1 MIYVLYVLEV
11 LVCLFLILVVLLQQG
26 SGADLSVFG
35 GGATQT
41 AFGARGTTQF
51 IHKLTVWAFV
61 AFILLTLAIAVYK
74 GGASSASV
82 MTGADTSTSAKAPAK
97 GAKVY
102 FVQDFGA
109 NTGQPMEKL
118 AATWRLPLHRIVI
131 SRYIDWNPEYNVSLA
146 HGSSERGGTV
156 VYLSP
161 GARWQTGLGLDLEGA
176 VQIPVVESLYGV
188 QDEHATARV
197 ALSMSR

>member
-11 LVCLFLILVVLLQQG
+11 IVCLFLILVVLLQQG

-74 GGASSASV
+74 GGASGSSV
-82 MTGADTSTSAKAPAK
+82 ISGADPKELQAPAK
-97 GAKVY
+97 PTPKPA
-102 FVQDFGA
+102 A
-109 NTGQPMEKL
+109 PPASARTLPIQP
-118 AATWRLPLHRIVI
+118 APAQPA
-131 SRYIDWNPEYNVSLA
+131 P
-146 HGSSERGGTV
+146 
-156 VYLSP
+156 
-161 GARWQTGLGLDLEGA
+161 
-176 VQIPVVESLYGV
+176 
-188 QDEHATARV
+188 ATAPS
-197 ALSMSR
+197 APAPAPQPSAPAP

>member
-11 LVCLFLILVVLLQQG
+11 VVCLFLILVVLLQQG

-74 GGASSASV
+74 GGASGSSV
-82 MTGADTSTSAKAPAK
+82 ITGADPKELQAPAK
-97 GAKVY
+97 PTPRPAAPPASSRTLP
-102 FVQDFGA
+102 VQPA
-109 NTGQPMEKL
+109 P
-118 AATWRLPLHRIVI
+118 AP
-131 SRYIDWNPEYNVSLA
+131 
-146 HGSSERGGTV
+146 
-156 VYLSP
+156 
-161 GARWQTGLGLDLEGA
+161 
-176 VQIPVVESLYGV
+176 
-188 QDEHATARV
+188 ATAPP
-197 ALSMSR
+197 AQAPAPQPSAPAPQ

>member
-11 LVCLFLILVVLLQQG
+11 IVCLFLILVVLLQQG

-74 GGASSASV
+74 GGASGSSV
-82 MTGADTSTSAKAPAK
+82 ITGADPKELQAPAK
-97 GAKVY
+97 ATPKPIAPPGSARTLP
-102 FVQDFGA
+102 VQPA
-109 NTGQPMEKL
+109 PAAAPPAQTPAPQP
-118 AATWRLPLHRIVI
+118 
-131 SRYIDWNPEYNVSLA
+131 S
-146 HGSSERGGTV
+146 
-156 VYLSP
+156 
-161 GARWQTGLGLDLEGA
+161 
-176 VQIPVVESLYGV
+176 
-188 QDEHATARV
+188 ATAPQ
-197 ALSMSR
+197 

>member
-11 LVCLFLILVVLLQQG
+11 IVCLFLILVVLLQQG

-74 GGASSASV
+74 GGAAGSSVIS
-82 MTGADTSTSAKAPAK
+82 GADAKELQAPAKPTPSPAAARTLPIQPAPAAPAQTAPAAAPSTSAPAPQPSAPA
-97 GAKVY
+97 
-102 FVQDFGA
+102 Q
-109 NTGQPMEKL
+109 
-118 AATWRLPLHRIVI
+118 
-131 SRYIDWNPEYNVSLA
+131 
-146 HGSSERGGTV
+146 
-156 VYLSP
+156 
-161 GARWQTGLGLDLEGA
+161 
-176 VQIPVVESLYGV
+176 
-188 QDEHATARV
+188 
-197 ALSMSR
+197 

>member
-51 IHKLTVWAFV
+51 IHKLTVWAFG

-74 GGASSASV
+74 GGAAGSSV
-82 MTGADTSTSAKAPAK
+82 ITGADPKELSAPAK
-97 GAKVY
+97 PTPKPAAPPASARTLP
-102 FVQDFGA
+102 VQA
-109 NTGQPMEKL
+109 APAPAPAQQAPATVPVAPAP
-118 AATWRLPLHRIVI
+118 AATQP
-131 SRYIDWNPEYNVSLA
+131 SAPA
-146 HGSSERGGTV
+146 P
-156 VYLSP
+156 SP
-161 GARWQTGLGLDLEGA
+161 
-176 VQIPVVESLYGV
+176 
-188 QDEHATARV
+188 H
-197 ALSMSR
+197 

>member
-61 AFILLTLAIAVYK
+61 AFILLTLAIAVMK
-74 GGASSASV
+74 GGGTGGSV
-82 MTGADTSTSAKAPAK
+82 ITGADPVELEETARQTPAAPA
-97 GAKVY
+97 AR
-102 FVQDFGA
+102 QE
-109 NTGQPMEKL
+109 QPAPPPAARPAPAQTAPAAPVPAAPAPAP
-118 AATWRLPLHRIVI
+118 AATAP
-131 SRYIDWNPEYNVSLA
+131 P
-146 HGSSERGGTV
+146 
-156 VYLSP
+156 P
-161 GARWQTGLGLDLEGA
+161 G
-176 VQIPVVESLYGV
+176 
-188 QDEHATARV
+188 
-197 ALSMSR
+197 